1 MRHPTA
7 IIFGVCMMVFCFA
20 LVCNAD
26 DPKMD
31 EGSEV
36 YRAAKR
42 ILRKHQSPEVQEAI
56 KAAQLRLKAK
66 TDKIKAQICQD
77 VAKKEA
83 RNPSGKHK
91 IMVFISASMPNELT
105 AEFVME
111 AGRIKDQCD
120 TQFFINGIPR
130 MGLDAFIN
138 SINGDRA
145 KLNLNIDPFSFQA
158 FNVESVPSIVL
169 DGETMVQK
177 PRSLKE
183 ALSAIQ
189 SAAGMDLSDLI
200 RGL

>member
-1 MRHPTA
+1 MRQSTM
-7 IIFGVCMMVFCFA
+7 IIFSACLMVIFFAAVCTA
-20 LVCNAD
+20 NE
-26 DPKMD
+26 PKID
-31 EGSEV
+31 EGSEA
-36 YRAAKR
+36 YKAAKR
-42 ILRKHQSPEVQEAI
+42 ILEKHQSPEVQEAI
-56 KAAQLRLKAK
+56 KAAQQRLKAQTGK
-66 TDKIKAQICQD
+66 LKAQIYQD
-77 VAKKEA
+77 IAKKEA
-83 RNPSGKHK
+83 RNLSGKHK

-105 AEFVME
+105 AGFVME

-130 MGLDAFIN
+130 MGLDVFIN

-145 KLNLNIDPFSFQA
+145 KLNLNIDPFLFQA

-177 PRSLKE
+177 PRSLKD
-183 ALSAIQ
+183 ALAVIQ

>member
-31 EGSEV
+31 EGSEA
-36 YRAAKR
+36 YKAAKR
-42 ILRKHQSPEVQEAI
+42 ILERHQSPEVQEAI
-56 KAAQLRLKAK
+56 NAAQQRLKAK
-66 TDKIKAQICQD
+66 TGKIKAQIYQD

-105 AEFVME
+105 AGFVME

-130 MGLDAFIN
+130 MGLDVFIN
-138 SINGDRA
+138 SINGDRV
-145 KLNLNIDPFSFQA
+145 KLNLNIDPFAFQA
-158 FNVESVPSIVL
+158 FNVESVPSVVL
-169 DGETMVQK
+169 DSEIMVNK
-177 PRSLKE
+177 PRSLKD
-183 ALSAIQ
+183 ALSVIQ
-189 SAAGMDLSDLI
+189 SAAGMDLSDLV

>member
-1 MRHPTA
+1 MRRSAT
-7 IIFGVCMMVFCFA
+7 IISAACLVVFCFA
-20 LVCNAD
+20 VVCDAGE
-26 DPKMD
+26 PKID
-31 EGSEV
+31 EGTEA

-42 ILRKHQSPEVQEAI
+42 ILEKHQSPEVQEAI
-56 KAAQLRLKAK
+56 KAARQRLKAE
-66 TDKIKAQICQD
+66 TCKIKAQIYQD

-83 RNPSGKHK
+83 RNLSGKHK

-105 AEFVME
+105 AGIVME

-130 MGLDAFIN
+130 IGLDAFIN

-189 SAAGMDLSDLI
+189 SAAGMDLSDLA